1 MKSSPNE
8 ESKSTI
14 EIFIKLLE
22 TSNTA
27 KSLLG
32 LFLNSEI
39 NFKDLLLDLDA
50 FFKSVLESEKKATSD
65 PEINA
70 ELNSNNKIN
79 TILISKEYESNS
91 RVRLIRFI

>member
-1 MKSSPNE
+1 MKNSPIE

-32 LFLNSEI
+32 LFLNSDI
-39 NFKDLLLDLDA
+39 NFKTLLLDLEA
-50 FFKSVLESEKKATSD
+50 FLMSVLESEKKATSD

-70 ELNSNNKIN
+70 EPKSNSTIN
-79 TILISKEYESNS
+79 TILINK
-91 RVRLIRFI
+91 

>member
-1 MKSSPNE
+1 MKNSPIE

-32 LFLNSEI
+32 LFLNSDI
-39 NFKDLLLDLDA
+39 NFKTLLLDLEA
-50 FFKSVLESEKKATSD
+50 FLMSVLESEKKATSD

-70 ELNSNNKIN
+70 ELKSNSTIN
-79 TILISKEYESNS
+79 TILINKE
-91 RVRLIRFI
+91 

>member
-1 MKSSPNE
+1 MKNSPIE

-22 TSNTA
+22 TSNKA

-32 LFLNSEI
+32 LFLNSDI
-39 NFKDLLLDLDA
+39 NFKALLLDLEA
-50 FFKSVLESEKKATSD
+50 FLMSVLESEKKATSD

-70 ELNSNNKIN
+70 ELKSNSTIN
-79 TILISKEYESNS
+79 TILINKE
-91 RVRLIRFI
+91 

>member
-1 MKSSPNE
+1 MKSSPIE

-32 LFLNSEI
+32 LFLNSDI
-39 NFKDLLLDLDA
+39 NFKTLLLDLEA
-50 FFKSVLESEKKATSD
+50 FLMSVLESEKKATSD

-70 ELNSNNKIN
+70 ELKSNSTIN
-79 TILISKEYESNS
+79 TILINK
-91 RVRLIRFI
+91 